1 MVWWKM
7 DPKMVDGR
15 QGIYSCEGGSR
26 GSRGSWCAVVLLII
40 TIIIIIIIII
50 IINTTTITT
59 TNFMQGVYNY
69 LGVYMKQTMFLR
81 YIVLHFLYLQFW
93 NMFIIINIIIII
105 ITTTTTTTFM
115 QVFQIIYLKQT
126 MLLLYTVLQLFCI
139 YNLCYM

>member
-1 MVWWKM
+1 M

-81 YIVLHFLYLQFW
+81 YIVLHFLYLQF
-93 NMFIIINIIIII
+93 
-105 ITTTTTTTFM
+105 
-115 QVFQIIYLKQT
+115 
-126 MLLLYTVLQLFCI
+126 
-139 YNLCYM
+139 